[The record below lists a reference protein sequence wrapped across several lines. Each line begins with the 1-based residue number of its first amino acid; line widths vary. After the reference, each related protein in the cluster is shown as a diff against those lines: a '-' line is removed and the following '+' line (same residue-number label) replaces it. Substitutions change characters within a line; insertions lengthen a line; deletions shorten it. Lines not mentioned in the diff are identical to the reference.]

1 MFKRGHIPNKATRK
15 GSPTHTIRAA
25 NGLLITLK
33 LTRKLAMACFC
44 TECLG
49 WETNPS
55 ECTAPLCPL
64 FPYRVKTLRTMRGT
78 IDPKQLVK

>member
-1 MFKRGHIPNKATRK
+1 MKIKKTRK
-15 GSPTHTIRAA
+15 RTLTHTVRCKDGRLV
-25 NGLLITLK
+25 NFLRYG
-33 LTRKLAMACFC
+33 RKLAMACFC